1 MVLIPIILIAAGLA
15 VVVLSADEAIK
26 RLLNLARLFRLSEFT
41 TSFVLAGVIAI
52 LPELTIGVVAA
63 LAGSSS
69 LGFGVI
75 IGSNVIDL
83 TLIVGVVVLY
93 SGKLKLDPSM
103 IKNIRM
109 SFLAV
114 VLPVVLFFD
123 LEISRLDGAI
133 LIAAFAVYVA
143 LLLRTKRDSEPTQGK
158 RAKLRFVFEFA
169 IFLVSLAIL
178 FVGATLVTN
187 NAQEASLLLGLPLF
201 VVGVVVAVGT
211 CLPELVFALRACNKK
226 HCGLGLGNIL
236 GNVLADSML
245 TIGIIA
251 LIQPIKPTFPLPP
264 LATGVVMA
272 ASALIVYW
280 VSRDG
285 VLDRKDG
292 ALLLGVFVGFLV
304 MQAVIETFK
313 LAI

>member
-1 MVLIPIILIAAGLA
+1 MVLVPLLLICVGLGI
-15 VVVLSADEAIK
+15 VVFCADEAIK
-26 RLLNLARLFRLSEFT
+26 RLLNIARFFQFSEFT
-41 TSFVLAGVIAI
+41 TSFVLAGIIAI
-52 LPELTIGVVAA
+52 LPELSIGVVAA
-63 LAGSSS
+63 LSGSSS

-75 IGSNVIDL
+75 LGSNVIDL

-93 SGKLKLDPSM
+93 SGKLTLDSNM

-114 VLPVVLFFD
+114 LLPLVLFID
-123 LEISRLDGAI
+123 GDISRFDGII
-133 LIAAFAVYVA
+133 LVVAFMVYVA
-143 LLLRTKRDSEPTQGK
+143 MLLRSKRDGEPVEGK
-158 RAKLRFVFEFA
+158 RQKRRFIFEFLVLA
-169 IFLVSLAIL
+169 VSLAIL
-178 FVGATLVTN
+178 LAGATLVTN

-251 LIQPIKPTFPLPP
+251 LVQPIKPAFPLP
-264 LATGVVMA
+264 AFSTGAIMA
-272 ASALIVYW
+272 VSALIVYW

-285 VLDRKDG
+285 VLDRKNG
-292 ALLLGVFVGFLV
+292 VLLLGIFAAFLA
-304 MQAVIETFK
+304 MQTFIETFN
-313 LAI
+313 IGI